1 MCVPAC
7 LPVSVCAS
15 VCACVLASV
24 CGCVRLCVPACV
36 RTSVCACLCAY
47 VCVGL
52 PACVSA
58 CLPACLPACL
68 RVSVSAYLPA
78 NQMCSFQ
85 WHKNNNW
92 FILLSHC
99 SSLTRCEEF
108 SSAQEKSE
116 EKTDKDLSW
125 LWTAQVSI
133 VRHLVIV
140 KSYIWMLALN
150 VPYHFWNAYL
160 YDYNPHFYICMLHL
174 SLLIA
179 VCLSFSFVIVSSYI

>member
-1 MCVPAC
+1 MRTCVCACLPAPVSVPAC
-7 LPVSVCAS
+7 
-15 VCACVLASV
+15 VCACLPACLRAYV
-24 CGCVRLCVPACV
+24 CVCVPVCVRLCVPA
-36 RTSVCACLCAY
+36 RLR
-47 VCVGL
+47 L
-52 PACVSA
+52 
-58 CLPACLPACL
+58 CLPACL